1 MVALV
6 TLTLGGGAASNT
18 GFIIWGA
25 ICLVPVWAWLYLV
38 SEPLP
43 VADSLNF
50 RFLFS
55 GTAPDSCLQRR
66 YVIGKGYLFPVIF
79 FVLAAVPTALK
90 NIVRIILNTFDIF
103 VRVKRLPVQ
112 VRTAVALFASTLT
125 LIIILIMN

>member
-6 TLTLGGGAASNT
+6 TLTLGGGAATNT

-25 ICLVPVWAWLYLV
+25 ICVVPVLVWLYLV

-55 GTAPDSCLQRR
+55 GTATNNCLHRQH
-66 YVIGKGYLFPVIF
+66 LLPVTF
-79 FVLAAVPTALK
+79 LALATVPTALK
-90 NIVRIILNTFDIF
+90 NIVHIILNTFDVF

-112 VRTAVALFASTLT
+112 VRTAVALFASILT
-125 LIIILIMN
+125 LMIILIMN